1 MPVKDE
7 IKKQAKRWALR
18 AAMPY
23 ILWAL
28 GIIFAVLCVIGLVI
42 LVMTSMCQ
50 GWTVWGISKVS
61 GVVGPGDFCKAFEP
75 FQPIMESLDKAQAQP
90 VDYSKTPTQ

>member
-42 LVMTSMCQ
+42 LVMTSICSTWL
-50 GWTVWGISKVS
+50 GWGASNLS
-61 GVVGPGDFCKAFEP
+61 GMIGTGDYCEALEGFKPLAEKLQNANP
-75 FQPIMESLDKAQAQP
+75 QE